1 MTAVVHKIARGF
13 AVSISMLANEFNVTR
28 ETVAKRINRAGLEPH
43 GEAKGHPTYRL
54 RDAVKAILGL
64 SVEQKEFATGGDG
77 KDCDP
82 RDLPPN
88 ERLAWMR
95 SETEFLKVSAARR
108 ELIPAAV
115 FEAELSKAFKL
126 VAQTLDT
133 LMDRLERDCGLS
145 PEAIERGQVVIE
157 TVRAELFASVTDSEP
172 SEE

>member
-1 MTAVVHKIARGF
+1 M
-13 AVSISMLANEFNVTR
+13 SISTLANEFGMTR
-28 ETVAKRINRAGLEPH
+28 ETVSKRINRAGLDPH
-43 GEAKGHPTYRL
+43 GAAKGHATYRL

-64 SVEQKEFATGGDG
+64 PIDRKEFATGGDG
-77 KDCDP
+77 REYDP
-82 RDLPPN
+82 SELPPN

-95 SETEFLKVSAARR
+95 SESERLKVSTAKR

-115 FEAELSKAFKL
+115 FEAELAKAFKL

-133 LMDRLERDCGLS
+133 LMDRLERDCALS